1 MEGNF
6 INKNLKPTL
15 STPSKA
21 GKQVDTY
28 FKKQMKPTGM
38 SIKESQILTEKEE
51 SLKKKIFK
59 LDKME
64 TLVHTDEYLSK
75 IFSDMKLDAAEQY
88 GYHWNETI
96 LNIIFNDYV
105 LNSPKYLD
113 KYKNTRAK
121 AKTRRG
127 EEGIAQLQ
135 NDIDKEKEVTSGAE
149 ERKQNLMKKSEKDTE
164 EVDEGIMDTLLGR
177 GNQVN
182 LPVSQL
188 SKNDTYFVD
197 TKNNRLIAHVP
208 YSAKPE
214 EKQAIIQKNVGNPS
228 VKQLSWYDA
237 VTKGVKGVP
246 KEVADGSIDQM
257 KGEFDKKYAK
267 QGGVQAIPALTEDGE
282 IGKKFKI
289 SDGSGLDSNKIV
301 TVVDPKNVK
310 TDGTGVPTNVSG
322 AYKPIDWKKE
332 VAIQYEDGSIG
343 TMFKS
348 RLTPVVSEDGS
359 GSYSMGLD
367 AQNGLGN
374 KIADQTYQNETTT
387 SASSGQYSGKAIW
400 SKDGKPAANKPAWK
414 GGLIVSESVING
426 DLDYFTDPKA
436 FKKYILQNQIAELL
450 TENVNM
456 DEAESIKQQSE
467 KLLKKYKETLE
478 KNPELIDNKDFMD
491 GMNLNDF
498 RSKTGKAYPSEMQT
512 STVPTERVA
521 ETTDSE
527 QYEEVVFMQGDE
539 AQEPLQILKDQGQDA
554 ALEYLKQWHDV
565 GNHMGSNELPHGSS
579 DQTYDKDGYHM
590 AWNDSIGYIGLTYDT
605 THGKSIDEHHLHD
618 NESKIQFIL
627 NNTPDDGSSYDEEQ
641 LHSMGDEELD
651 RLYKSIEQKMGLTEG
666 EDKSEVYYAIE
677 MMLRPTDSSLTH
689 SELQDISNEYGV
701 DFEDVVQTMSQVLG
715 DRENRKG
722 DDAREIVAD
731 AMKELGHNHE
741 KTVTLEE
748 LKQYIFSNYDSNEI
762 DNDQLEVAYE
772 KMTTDPNQLSMF
784 EQKEDE
790 NYKAAMKDD
799 LKYSGKKV
807 TANASADELEN
818 KDGLFK
824 DKWNTN
830 EEKMFEQLL
839 SRTKKQL
846 NEMYSDPEVGED
858 RYKEEESVNNYMS
871 LEAQSKEL
879 AQLRNA
885 GNVEALKAKI
895 DSLPMI
901 PMVGH
906 SGRGDD
912 GLGHRDLEELG
923 YVKVELE
930 MEQTG
935 EDEYNEGGLYVVN
948 TSNKPIAQL
957 DDYRHSFEIIK
968 PGDSEMDESV
978 GLNESYVEYF
988 KEMQGEPQF
997 KSRGN
1002 TYQYVWAKYP
1012 DGKIDI
1018 GVYDI
1023 ANDLV
1028 IDYEY
1033 FRKQH
1038 GIDENNIHESMIDDQ
1053 PDSMINPQAD
1063 SIAASM
1069 DSDELNKDGVPVA
1082 GAASAPVEEGFD
1094 DDNVGSTFNKQAE
1107 IDANDFRANLK
1118 AKYGV
1123 DSIDQLSNI
1132 ERAELIKSM
1141 NFDGDKKEKVPM
1153 NFKRSDADV
1162 AEYRGR
1168 DEKRLAYL
1176 SQYADRVN
1184 SVDDYFELAKNF
1196 KAETGENMHVP
1207 MAILASIQA
1216 LPQGSELRN
1225 KLTNIEKV
1233 LQPNMKES
1241 VNEERKTS
1249 SILNVE
1255 KLGRENHKNFK
1266 SDLADSDAV
1275 DQDKTYPKDDGIHK
1289 APVYPNPKDFYI
1301 EQDLD
1306 KVQREAKSMADI
1318 EKEVLK
1324 KSKGSLNNIGD
1335 ATADGKN
1342 IPKRNLTKEEG
1353 YALAM
1358 NRGDGMQDIVY
1369 DNKPS
1374 DKFEK
1379 RMEQDLGKEVY
1390 KARQDKMDYKKDAP
1404 MYNKD
1409 TQPTENGDKKEQDNK
1424 FIKGYNSESITGKY
1438 KDEFNK
1444 FKLFEFKLGE
1454 VEIVE
1459 SVNEDAFRLSTDG
1472 MGNKFTHIGKEI
1484 NENAGYEDASTKYD
1498 FYLIENKVYAIVK
1511 GTETKVEEK
1520 PKNINES
1527 FNKMKHLMNYK
1538 PHTYVDTKKSVK
1550 F

>member
-15 STPSKA
+15 STPTKA

-28 FKKQMKPTGM
+28 FKKQMSPTGM
-38 SIKESQILTEKEE
+38 SMKENHILNEKEE

-75 IFSDMKLDAAEQY
+75 IFADFKQDADELY

-96 LNIIFNDYV
+96 LNMIFNDYV

-121 AKTRRG
+121 EKTRRG

-149 ERKQNLMKKSEKDTE
+149 ERKQDLMKKGSKKETE
-164 EVDEGIMDTLLGR
+164 DVDEGIMDTLLGR
-177 GNQVN
+177 GVEVN
-182 LPVSQL
+182 LPVNQL

-197 TKNNRLIAHVP
+197 TAKNKLIAHVP

-214 EKQAIIQKNVGNPS
+214 EKQSIIQKNVGNS
-228 VKQLSWYDA
+228 NIKQLSWYDA
-237 VTKGVKGVP
+237 LTKGVQGVP
-246 KEVADGSIDQM
+246 KEVGDGSADQM

-282 IGKKFKI
+282 IGKEYKI

-301 TVVDPKNVK
+301 TIVDPKNVK

-367 AQNGLGN
+367 AQNGLG
-374 KIADQTYQNETTT
+374 KDIADQTYQNETTT

-414 GGLIVSESVING
+414 GGQIVSESVING

-436 FKKYILQNQIAELL
+436 FKQYILKNQIAELL
-450 TENVNM
+450 TEEVSM
-456 DEAESIKQQSE
+456 DEASIKQDAE
-467 KLLKKYKETLE
+467 KYLIKAKEILDM
-478 KNPELIDNKDFMD
+478 NPESMNDKDFMD
-491 GMNLNDF
+491 AYNLNDF
-498 RSKTGKAYPSEMQT
+498 RAKTGKAYPSEMQT
-512 STVPTERVA
+512 NTVPTERVA
-521 ETTDSE
+521 ETTDTE
-527 QYEEVVFMQGDE
+527 QYEDVVFMQGEE
-539 AQEPLQILKDQGQDA
+539 AEEPLQILNDQGEDA
-554 ALEYLKQWHDV
+554 AMEFLKQWHDV
-565 GNHMGSNELPHGSS
+565 GNHMGRNELPHGTS

-590 AWNDSIGYIGLTYDT
+590 AWNDRLGYIGLTYDT
-605 THGKSIDEHHLHD
+605 THG
-618 NESKIQFIL
+618 
-627 NNTPDDGSSYDEEQ
+627 
-641 LHSMGDEELD
+641 M
-651 RLYKSIEQKMGLTEG
+651 
-666 EDKSEVYYAIE
+666 SEA
-677 MMLRPTDSSLTH
+677 L
-689 SELQDISNEYGV
+689 
-701 DFEDVVQTMSQVLG
+701 
-715 DRENRKG
+715 
-722 DDAREIVAD
+722 
-731 AMKELGHNHE
+731 
-741 KTVTLEE
+741 
-748 LKQYIFSNYDSNEI
+748 
-762 DNDQLEVAYE
+762 
-772 KMTTDPNQLSMF
+772 
-784 EQKEDE
+784 EDE
-790 NYKAAMKDD
+790 NYKISMEKD
-799 LKYSGKKV
+799 LKYTGKNVSKN
-807 TANASADELEN
+807 TSTGELEN

-830 EEKMFEQLL
+830 EETIVNEAI
-839 SRTKKQL
+839 SRAKKQL
-846 NEMYSDPEVGED
+846 NEMY
-858 RYKEEESVNNYMS
+858 
-871 LEAQSKEL
+871 
-879 AQLRNA
+879 
-885 GNVEALKAKI
+885 
-895 DSLPMI
+895 
-901 PMVGH
+901 
-906 SGRGDD
+906 GDI
-912 GLGHRDLEELG
+912 
-923 YVKVELE
+923 
-930 MEQTG
+930 
-935 EDEYNEGGLYVVN
+935 
-948 TSNKPIAQL
+948 S
-957 DDYRHSFEIIK
+957 
-968 PGDSEMDESV
+968 
-978 GLNESYVEYF
+978 ESYVEYF
-988 KEMQGEPQF
+988 KEMQGESPF
-997 KSRGN
+997 IVGDR
-1002 TYQYVWAKYP
+1002 TYKYVWAKYP

-1018 GVYDI
+1018 GVYDQ
-1023 ANDLV
+1023 AQDLV
-1028 IDYEY
+1028 HDYSE
-1033 FRKQH
+1033 FKQAN
-1038 GIDENNIHESMIDDQ
+1038 GIDENNIHESMVDDQ
-1053 PDSMINPQAD
+1053 PDSMINPQGD

-1082 GAASAPVEEGFD
+1082 GASAPVEESFD
-1094 DDNVGSTFNKQAE
+1094 DDGVTTTFNKQAE
-1107 IDANDFRANLK
+1107 LDANDFRANLK

-1123 DSIDQLSNI
+1123 DSIDQLSNM

-1141 NFDGDKKEKVPM
+1141 NFGNQETENKPEMDFSKFGG
-1153 NFKRSDADV
+1153 SDDQK
-1162 AEYRGR
+1162 AEYHDR
-1168 DEKRLAYL
+1168 DEKRLSFLA
-1176 SQYADRVN
+1176 QNADQVN
-1184 SVDDYFELAKNF
+1184 SVDDFKKLAAGF
-1196 KAETGENMHVP
+1196 KSTTGENMHHP

-1225 KLTNIEKV
+1225 KLTNIENV
-1233 LQPNMKES
+1233 LKSNMKES
-1241 VNEERKTS
+1241 VNEERKTP

-1255 KLGRENHKNFK
+1255 KLGKENQNNFNKDSKN
-1266 SDLADSDAV
+1266 ADAL
-1275 DQDKTYPKDDGIHK
+1275 DKDKAYPYKESGIYK
-1289 APVYPNPKDFYI
+1289 EKVWPDPSKFYI
-1301 EQDLD
+1301 EQGTGNSQELA
-1306 KVQREAKSMADI
+1306 KKQTEEAKSMADI
-1318 EKEVLK
+1318 EKEALK
-1324 KSKGSLNNIGD
+1324 RSNGTLNNIGD

-1374 DKFEK
+1374 NKFEK
-1379 RMEQDLGKEVY
+1379 RMEQDLGNDVY
-1390 KARQDKMDYKKDAP
+1390 KSRQDKIEYKKDAP

-1444 FKLFEFKLGE
+1444 FKLFEFELGE

-1459 SVNEDAFRLSTDG
+1459 SVNEDAFKLSVDG

-1484 NENAGYEDASTKYD
+1484 NENVGYEDASSKYD
-1498 FYLIENKVYAIVK
+1498 FYLIENKVYAVVK
-1511 GTETKVEEK
+1511 GTKTKVEEK
-1520 PKNINES
+1520 TKNINES

-1538 PHTYVDTKKSVK
+1538 PHTYVDAKKSVK